1 MNNRQLAVML
11 FAGLAELVGHREV
24 SLDWQGGTAADL
36 RSALQNKYPAA
47 ASLLARSAVAV
58 GERYCRDQDRVAVGD
73 DVAMLPPVSGG

>member
-1 MNNRQLAVML
+1 MNNRQLGVML

-36 RSALQNKYPAA
+36 RSALQNQYPAA

-58 GERYCRDQDRVAVGD
+58 GERYCRDQDQVAVGD